1 MLPITQQTH
10 KIMPN
15 TLSKTPPK
23 NIGKRLLIWYDANKR
38 DMPWRHTKDPY
49 RILLSEFMLQ
59 QTQVDTVIPYYHRFL
74 EAFPT
79 VHHLAKAPQD
89 KILKAWEGL
98 GYYARARNLHKAAQ
112 AISLQFDGTV
122 PNTYDTLKSLPG
134 FGPYTTAAV
143 LSIAYNKDHAVLD
156 GNVIR
161 VLTRLFNIH
170 EDVTQNTVKKHLW
183 ELAES
188 LLSKGHAGDYNQAI
202 MELGATICT
211 PKNPNCPTCP
221 LVKVCEGFQANEHET
236 LPIKAKKKPRP
247 HHTWGAGIVW
257 HNNKVLI
264 TQRPQNGLLGGL
276 WEFPAGTQQ
285 PNETLQETCIR
296 GIKETV
302 GIDIHI
308 QDRFRS
314 VKHAFTHFSITV
326 HAFQCQYIKGNTQTL
341 TCDAFAWVSLK
352 ELSDYAF
359 TRTSRKLSDMLQ
371 QNMQHDLFS

>member
-1 MLPITQQTH
+1 
-10 KIMPN
+10 MPN
-15 TLSKTPPK
+15 THPQTNPK
-23 NIGKRLLIWYDANKR
+23 NIGKRLLTWYHANKR

-49 RILLSEFMLQ
+49 CILLSEFMLQ

-79 VHHLAKAPQD
+79 VHHLARAPQD

-112 AISLQFDGTV
+112 AISQQFDGTV

-156 GNVIR
+156 GNVMR

-170 EDVTQNTVKKHLW
+170 GDVTQNTVKKHLW

-188 LLSKGHAGDYNQAI
+188 LLPKGHAGDYNQAV
-202 MELGATICT
+202 MELGATLCT
-211 PKNPNCPTCP
+211 PKNPNCSACP
-221 LVKVCEGFQANEHET
+221 LAKSCEGYQANTHET
-236 LPIKAKKKPRP
+236 LPVKTKKKPRP
-247 HHTWGAGIVW
+247 HHTLGAGIVW
-257 HNNKVLI
+257 HQNKVLI

-285 PNETLQETCIR
+285 PHETLQETCIR
-296 GIKETV
+296 GIKATV
-302 GIDIHI
+302 GIDIQI
-308 QDRFRS
+308 QDRFRT

-326 HAFQCQYIKGNTQTL
+326 HAFQCQYTKGKTQTL
-341 TCDAFAWVSLK
+341 ACDAHAWVSLK

-359 TRTSRKLSDMLQ
+359 SRTSRKLADMLQ
-371 QNMQHDLFS
+371 QNVQHDLFSQ